1 MMIHSHISQVFKWC
15 GDSAPGRKP
24 SCTYYNKDRDRLES
38 YSSSSDQTVSL
49 GDFSHFDGPPV
60 VQTAEVKCVVDS
72 IARLLDTNGPFMLA
86 GPEGAGK
93 SFLLGHC
100 FTKMG
105 RAVNVAV
112 VHCSA
117 NITPQH
123 VIQKLYQVK
132 NHLPKSIINIYI

>member
-1 MMIHSHISQVFKWC
+1 MKVFKWC
-15 GDSAPGRKP
+15 GDTAPGRKP
-24 SCTYYNKDRDRLES
+24 SCTYYNRDRDRLES

-49 GDFSHFDGPPV
+49 SDFNPFDGHPV
-60 VQTAEVKCVVDS
+60 VQTAEVKCVIDS
-72 IARLLDTNGPFMLA
+72 LTRLLDANEPFMLA

-100 FTKMG
+100 FDRLG

-123 VIQKLYQVK
+123 VIQKLNQVK
-132 NHLPKSIINIYI
+132 SDTEKY